1 MTDAAEKALNA
12 ILMDVAFKCDVA
24 TFNGKYITYTA
35 AVGLFSDVSYA
46 TPQKLKNTF
55 GHSAYLMYGAKNI
68 LKTRRIRAQ
77 IMYRTDENTVSESKY
92 GNDDSACGNEGCS
105 KSDDG
110 WKKISGYML
119 LGMVVSAKSV
129 GVIYSFARK
138 NAVFMRLVAF
148 SKRLNLLDI
157 VGS

>member
-1 MTDAAEKALNA
+1 MLRRRSSR
-12 ILMDVAFKCDVA
+12 IPLV
-24 TFNGKYITYTA
+24 IR
-35 AVGLFSDVSYA
+35 
-46 TPQKLKNTF
+46 
-55 GHSAYLMYGAKNI
+55 LMYGAKNI

-77 IMYRTDENTVSESKY
+77 IMYRTDEDTVSESKY
-92 GNDDSACGNEGCS
+92 GNDDSACDNEGYS

-110 WKKISGYML
+110 WKKISGDML

>member
-1 MTDAAEKALNA
+1 MTDAAEKALNE

-35 AVGLFSDVSYA
+35 AFGLFSDVSYA

-77 IMYRTDENTVSESKY
+77 IMYRTDEDTVSESKY

-110 WKKISGYML
+110 WKKISGDML